1 MTEHEK
7 STHLKD
13 ELADMKG
20 KLERLAAAA
29 DKLRNKHLADI
40 IKAGIGRIHMALGHP
55 DIELLSDEALQAERE
70 KSDGEKRAEAERFEA
85 DVAQNPFPSD
95 VPPSQPAPNA
105 AYGQTG

>member
-29 DKLRNKHLADI
+29 DKLKNKHLADI

-55 DIELLSDEALQAERE
+55 DIELLSDEALQAER
-70 KSDGEKRAEAERFEA
+70 FEA
-85 DVAQNPFPSD
+85 GVAHNPFPSD
-95 VPPSQPAPNA
+95 VPPPQPAPNA
-105 AYGQTG
+105 TYGQTG